1 MIDFVITGTD
11 TDAGKTAFALLFLTA
26 FADRF
31 EYWKPVET
39 GDPDSLRLRGLVPTA
54 IVHEPLSRFREPV
67 APALA
72 AKREGRIMPGAAE
85 IRAARPDTS
94 KPLLIE
100 TFGSPF
106 SPLTDDALQI
116 ELLREFGSPV
126 VLVTPSA
133 VGAVG
138 RALTAIR
145 AMTEVGV
152 RPVAVA
158 LMGPLDEYA
167 AAQIARH
174 TGGLP
179 VVSLRMPEGEWTPEA
194 LRLAAE
200 AQRGELARLSGVESE
215 EPTPPAPLPEGR
227 GVNARDASSDSPEA
241 LELHRSCSPPF
252 REGLGVGSSASPFP
266 LGRGARGVGSSP
278 DWPARDRAAVW
289 HPYTPLA
296 GSADPLPV
304 VAAEREFLHLADGR
318 TLIDAVSSWWTI
330 LHGHRHPPLVEAL
343 TAAAGRLDH
352 VIFAGVTHPAA
363 VELAELMLVSAPWA
377 GGRVF
382 YSDNGSTAVEVAL
395 KMAYQFWC
403 HRGEPGRTLF
413 VGFENGYHGDTFGA
427 MAVGRDPLFFGP
439 FEPLLFRALQVPVS
453 AERLDAVLRANA
465 RQVAAVVLEPLVQGA
480 GGMRMHTPQELRAIF
495 EVTRRHGVLFI
506 ADEVMTGC
514 RTGRLWAHAH
524 AGIAPDLICTAK
536 TLAGGMLPLSATLAA
551 PGIVEAFDTSDRAK
565 TFFHGHSFTANPLAC
580 AVAVKNWQ
588 LLAGPEWT
596 ANAARI
602 EAFWRNSLEPL
613 RGRPGVKDVRVCGTI
628 GAVEL
633 DAPGGYLADIG
644 QRIRQLAIDRGVLL
658 RPLGP
663 VVYAMPPLCTSDE
676 SLARIAATIHS
687 AVTGTG

>member
-1 MIDFVITGTD
+1 MTGIVVTGTD

-31 EYWKPVET
+31 DYWKPVET
-39 GDPDSLRLRGLVPTA
+39 GDPDSLRLRRLVPTA
-54 IVHEPLSRFREPV
+54 TVHEPLARFRDPV

-72 AKREGRIMPGAAE
+72 ARREARVMPGAAE
-85 IRAARPDTS
+85 ICAARPNTA
-94 KPLLIE
+94 KPLVIE

-106 SPLTDDALQI
+106 SPLTGDTLQV
-116 ELLREFGSPV
+116 ELLRALQAPA
-126 VLVTPSA
+126 VLVTPSK

-138 RALTAIR
+138 RTLTAVR
-145 AMTEVGV
+145 AMTGAGV

-158 LMGPLDEYA
+158 LMGPPDDYA

-174 TGGLP
+174 TDGLS
-179 VVSLRMPEGEWTPEA
+179 VISLQLPEGEWTPES
-194 LRLAAE
+194 LRAAAE
-200 AQRGELARLSGVESE
+200 RQRAELTRLVEGIGGE
-215 EPTPPAPLPEGR
+215 EPTPRSGARSAER
-227 GVNARDASSDSPEA
+227 GVRNEDPEPGGPGLPLRAPRSA
-241 LELHRSCSPPF
+241 LRAPD
-252 REGLGVGSSASPFP
+252 
-266 LGRGARGVGSSP
+266 
-278 DWPARDRAAVW
+278 DWPARDRAVVW
-289 HPYTPLA
+289 HPYTALA
-296 GSADPLPV
+296 GAADPLPV

-352 VIFAGVTHPAA
+352 VLFAGVTHPAA
-363 VELAELMLVSAPWA
+363 VELAELILGSVPWT

-403 HRGEPGRTLF
+403 HRGEPNRTLF
-413 VGFENGYHGDTFGA
+413 VGFEGGYHGDTFGA

-453 AERLDAVLRANA
+453 AERLDAALGANA
-465 RQVAAVVLEPLVQGA
+465 GRVAAVILEPLVQGA
-480 GGMRMHTPQELRAIF
+480 GGMRMHTPQELRAIV
-495 EVTRRHGVLFI
+495 EVTQRHGVLFI

-514 RTGRLWAHAH
+514 RTGRLWAHSH
-524 AGIAPDLICTAK
+524 SGIVPDLICSAK
-536 TLAGGMLPLSATLAA
+536 TLAGGMLPLAVTLAS
-551 PGIVEAFDTSDRAK
+551 PGIVAAFDTPDRAK

-588 LLAGPEWT
+588 LLASQEWL
-596 ANAARI
+596 AAAQRI
-602 EAFWRNSLEPL
+602 ETFWRTRLEPL
-613 RGRPGVKDVRVCGTI
+613 RGRPGVTDVRVCGTI
-628 GAVEL
+628 AAVEL

-644 QRIRQLAIDRGVLL
+644 QRVRQLAINRGVLL

-676 SLARIAATIHS
+676 SLVRLADAIRA
-687 AVTGTG
+687 AVTGTD